1 MTNTRY
7 DCSIGNPFSGPG
19 NVHLRVVL
27 SPLENIVGNE
37 RDISINF
44 TVSSVNPEDQ
54 TTVADSSNYAIDSLS
69 FEARADISIDD
80 G

>member
-1 MTNTRY
+1 M
-7 DCSIGNPFSGPG
+7 
-19 NVHLRVVL
+19 VL
-27 SPLENIVGNE
+27 SPLSSDIVGNE

-54 TTVADSSNYAIDSLS
+54 ATVADGSNYAIDSLS
-69 FEARADISIDD
+69 FEAQADVSIDD